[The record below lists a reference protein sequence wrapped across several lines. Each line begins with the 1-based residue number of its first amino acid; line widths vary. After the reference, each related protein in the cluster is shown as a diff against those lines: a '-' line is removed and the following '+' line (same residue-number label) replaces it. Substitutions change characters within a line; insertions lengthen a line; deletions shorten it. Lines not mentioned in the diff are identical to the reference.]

1 MGLFSK
7 LFSSG
12 EKNFVSPMTGKVIAM
27 ENVPD
32 PAFAQK
38 MMGEGCGIDL
48 SDGTIVA
55 PFDVPDENFMAIK
68 LNDTDIEI
76 NGIVQYAKEFII
88 L

>member
-48 SDGTIVA
+48 NQKKMEQK
-55 PFDVPDENFMAIK
+55 F
-68 LNDTDIEI
+68 
-76 NGIVQYAKEFII
+76 
-88 L
+88 